1 MAAIKRQTTMN
12 IKNSAQRLLI
22 RHLGILALLTLVAS
36 GVFGQV
42 RYSVTDLGTLGA
54 ESWAFGINNM
64 GQVVG
69 ISVPAESYYSHAFL
83 YSDGRMTDLGTLP
96 GGAYSYATGIN
107 NNGQVVGYS
116 GSNGDFSDHGFLYSG
131 GQMTQLGNL
140 PGGTYGRAMGINNNG
155 QVVGY
160 SGSNG
165 GGPQACLFSGNNIT
179 YLGTSFANAINNNG
193 QIAGVTGTADGSAQA
208 MLYSSG
214 SIIGLGILPG
224 GNYSVANAL
233 NDHAQVVG
241 YSGTYQNIN

>member
-1 MAAIKRQTTMN
+1 MN

-36 GVFGQV
+36 GVFGQA

-69 ISVPAESYYSHAFL
+69 ISVPAENYYSHAFL

-116 GSNGDFSDHGFLYSG
+116 GSNGG
-131 GQMTQLGNL
+131 G
-140 PGGTYGRAMGINNNG
+140 
-155 QVVGY
+155 
-160 SGSNG
+160 S
-165 GGPQACLFSGNNIT
+165 QACLFSGNNIT